1 LWCSPEREGQQQ
13 TLISVSNGQMFRP
26 VLRCWAQ
33 IRSSFNDEGI
43 SFPLTQ
49 DQKLMLELRSII
61 HPLRFI
67 QTAGQTTK
75 EVAVFQVYLLLVE
88 AYFGV
93 LDPNAA
99 LTLYDPGQV
108 TNMVTTDVNSSTNP
122 LDPLKPSITADTSEL
137 DPRTTRVRKMLKD
150 AMEKRFYKR
159 YHPRLAYKKKMPLMA
174 VQQKGFHFSYLMD
187 LQTLFQPALLD
198 SCIMYRLIFSFG
210 DVTREE
216 KEQHYR
222 ILKDF
227 LWKTIE
233 NLTSRVAAAIEE
245 KSDVTANI
253 EQESQEPTVP
263 QTKKK
268 GDGMIQLWPCW
279 NHWYPPRKIQ
289 GLRQLSV
296 QVQQQKKKLIITLTY
311 PEINGQ
317 NLKRLLTK
325 KRIFFKFS

>member
-108 TNMVTTDVNSSTNP
+108 TNMVTTDANSSTNP
-122 LDPLKPSITADTSEL
+122 LDHLKPSSTADTSKL
-137 DPRTTRVRKMLKD
+137 DPRTARVREMLRD

-159 YHPRLAYKKKMPLMA
+159 YHPRLAYKKKMPLRA
-174 VQQKGFHFSYLMD
+174 VQQKDFHFSYLMD
-187 LQTLFQPALLD
+187 LQTLFHPALSD
-198 SCIMYRLIFSFG
+198 SRIMYRLIFSFG
-210 DVTREE
+210 NATREE

-227 LWKTIE
+227 LWKTVE

-253 EQESQEPTVP
+253 EHESQEPTVP
-263 QTKKK
+263 QSKKARWDDPTLALLESLVSTKKNTGVASALSPSATAK
-268 GDGMIQLWPCW
+268 KEIDYYLNLPRDQWP
-279 NHWYPPRKIQ
+279 KFEE
-289 GLRQLSV
+289 
-296 QVQQQKKKLIITLTY
+296 ITY
-311 PEINGQ
+311 
-317 NLKRLLTK
+317 
-325 KRIFFKFS
+325 